1 MKRHLKNQEIDRSDN
16 RIKRL
21 LFICL
26 MMLTLFSTAFAQV
39 KVSGKVVDTNNEPL
53 IGVTIKETGTNNGVV
68 SDINGQFSLNVK
80 EGAKLEVSYIGYT
93 SQTLSTANEK
103 VFHIVLKESV
113 IALDETVVVGYG
125 TQKKASVTG
134 SISSVDDK
142 IFKDKGAVS
151 NVMSTLQ
158 GAMPGVTV
166 TRTTPAV
173 GREGWGIKIRG
184 EASVNSVDALVL
196 IDGVPGSMDDIN
208 PNDIENISVLKDASA
223 AIYGA
228 RAAGGVVLVTTKRG
242 ESGKV
247 KISYKGS
254 LEVKMPRLQVE
265 WLNMSQYAYIFEEG
279 VINDNSVAF
288 FKGAT
293 DPYGNV
299 LTGLNTGSVYKS
311 TLTYGLIQEMKKGA
325 NSQYYNTVQPYN
337 YGGKDIGFFDIDIN
351 DLLWGNATSQSHT
364 LSINGGNDRNK
375 FNFSVGYMNDESM
388 LKVHDESSKR
398 YNLRLNNDYNIAK
411 WLDVSINLSFDRRNT
426 EYATYNANSISGLPM
441 GSPTET
447 PTGNMYS
454 WGSNVSGYGKAKLG
468 GTTSSFNNRFSV
480 SVQPVF
486 HILKGLDLFTRA
498 SIVNVDARN
507 TIETNQIIWYNYSDI
522 PSNSGAV
529 IDPANNQVE
538 KTSTNRLRQEYQ
550 AYLEYKYLLNEKHS
564 FKAMGGLSYEN
575 YRTDAFS
582 AKGDKLSTGSI
593 HSLNTASAVTAE
605 DAISEYALASY
616 FARLNYD
623 YKGKYLLELLGRYD
637 GSSRFARG
645 HRWAPFFGASAAWRI
660 SEEKWMKSNS
670 VFDNLKLRLSYGE
683 TGNQAGIGVYDYY
696 AIISQVQNKGP
707 LLGNSYTDY
716 IKYGSVV
723 SYNRTWEKVCNS
735 NIGLDFAV
743 LNNRL
748 SGTLDLFQ
756 RVNNDMLVAVTY
768 PQVYGATAPDTNS
781 GKLKVKGWEIALQW
795 RDKIGNVAYWI
806 GGNLSDSKNKLV
818 RMEGK
823 QTKTWNGIT
832 SALEGYAL
840 NTVWGLEAIKLIET
854 EEELNAYKAT
864 VGNVYA
870 GAQTEL
876 KVGDVMYRDLDND
889 GKITTADVKL
899 LGDTAPHY
907 NYSFNFGLNWKGFDF
922 NCLFQGVGKQL
933 VFRSLNSSTALGYS
947 WYQNSSKAFFDNH
960 WTTVAEQ
967 CMAAGDLRSTLPV
980 NRNPNAA
987 PRIAYLAGKNY
998 NYLASDAWW
1007 RSQNGAY
1014 LRMKNISLGYTFPAQ
1029 LTKQLNIEKLRL
1041 YVAGNDLLTF
1051 CKIKDGY
1058 DPENTSYKNS
1068 TATSYTNYP
1077 FASSFIFGI
1086 DLTF

>member
-1 MKRHLKNQEIDRSDN
+1 MEKNFNNQRTDRTYN
-16 RIKRL
+16 RAVRL
-21 LFICL
+21 LFVC
-26 MMLTLFSTAFAQV
+26 LTLALSLTSFAQQV
-39 KVSGKVVDTNNEPL
+39 KVSGNVVDTNREPL
-53 IGVTIKETGTNNGVV
+53 IGVTIKEAGTTNGVV
-68 SDINGQFSLNVK
+68 SDLDGNFFLTVK
-80 EGAKLEVSYIGYT
+80 RNATLEVSYVGYAT
-93 SQTLSTANEK
+93 QRLSAVDGK
-103 VFHIVLKESV
+103 FYHIILQESA
-113 IALDETVVVGYG
+113 IALNETVVVGYG

-134 SISSVDDK
+134 SISTVDDK

-151 NVMSTLQ
+151 NVMSSLQ

-166 TRTTPAV
+166 TRSTPAV

-184 EASVNSVDALVL
+184 EASINTVDALVL

-228 RAAGGVVLVTTKRG
+228 RAAGGVILVTTKRG
-242 ESGKV
+242 QNGKV
-247 KISYKGS
+247 KVSYKGS
-254 LEVKMPRLQVE
+254 FEVKTPRLQVE
-265 WLNMSQYAYIFEEG
+265 WLDMSQYAYIFEEG
-279 VINDNSVAF
+279 VINDNSVGF

-293 DPYGNV
+293 DAYGNV

-311 TLTYGLIQEMKKGA
+311 TLTYGLIQEMKKGVG
-325 NSQYYNTVQPYN
+325 SQYYNTVQPYN

-364 LSINGGNDRNK
+364 LAVNGGNDRSK
-375 FNFSVGYMNDESM
+375 FSFSAGYMNDKSM

-398 YNLRLNNDYNIAK
+398 YNLRLNNDYTISK
-411 WLDVSINLSFDRRNT
+411 WLDVSVNLSFDRRNT
-426 EYATYNANSISGLPM
+426 SYATYNANSISGLPM
-441 GSPTET
+441 GSPMET
-447 PTGNMYS
+447 LSGNLYS
-454 WGSNVSGYGKAKLG
+454 WGSNVSGYGKAKQG
-468 GTTSSFNNRFSV
+468 GTTGSFNNRFSA

-486 HILKGLDLFTRA
+486 HIQKGLDLYTRA

-507 TIETNQIIWYNYSDI
+507 TVETNRIIWYNYNDV

-529 IDPANNQVE
+529 IDPANDKVE
-538 KTSTNRLRQEYQ
+538 KTSTNKLRQEYQ
-550 AYLEYKYLLNEKHS
+550 AYLEYKYSLKEKHS
-564 FKAMGGLSYEN
+564 FKLMGGVSYEN
-575 YRTDAFS
+575 YRTDAFT
-582 AKGDKLSTGSI
+582 AIGDKLSTGSI
-593 HSLNTASAVTAE
+593 HSLNTASAITAN
-605 DAISEYALASY
+605 DAIQEYALASY
-616 FARLNYD
+616 FARFNYD
-623 YKGKYLLELLGRYD
+623 YKGKYLFELLGRYD

-645 HRWAPFFGASAAWRI
+645 HRWAPFFGSSVAWRI
-660 SEEKWMKSNS
+660 SEEEWMNDNGI
-670 VFDNLKLRLSYGE
+670 FDNLKIRLSYGE
-683 TGNQAGIGVYDYY
+683 TGNQTGIGVYDYY
-696 AIISQVQNKGP
+696 SIISQVPDGGP

-716 IKYGSVV
+716 LKYGSVV
-723 SYNRTWEKVCNS
+723 SYNRSWEKVCNS
-735 NIGLDFAV
+735 NVGIDFAV
-743 LNNRL
+743 FNGRL
-748 SGTLDLFQ
+748 SGTVDMYQ

-768 PQVYGATAPDTNS
+768 PQVYGATAPNTNS
-781 GKLKVKGWEIALQW
+781 GKLKVKGWEISLQW
-795 RDKIGNVAYWI
+795 RDKIGNVSYWI

-832 SALEGYAL
+832 SALEGYSL

-854 EEELNAYKAT
+854 EDELNAYKVT

-889 GKITTADVKL
+889 GKITKSDVKL

-907 NYSFNFGLNWKGFDF
+907 NYSFNFGLNWNGFDF
-922 NCLFQGVGKQL
+922 SCLFQGVGKQL
-933 VFRSLNSSTALGYS
+933 VLRSLNASNCLGYS

-967 CMAAGDLRSTLPV
+967 CAAAGDLRSALPV

-1007 RSQNGAY
+1007 RTQNGAY
-1014 LRMKNISLGYTFPAQ
+1014 LRMKNISLGYTLPTSVTQ
-1029 LTKQLNIEKLRL
+1029 RINVEKLRF

-1051 CKIKDGY
+1051 CKVKDGY

-1068 TATSYTNYP
+1068 TATSYSNYP
-1077 FASSFIFGI
+1077 FASSLVFGI